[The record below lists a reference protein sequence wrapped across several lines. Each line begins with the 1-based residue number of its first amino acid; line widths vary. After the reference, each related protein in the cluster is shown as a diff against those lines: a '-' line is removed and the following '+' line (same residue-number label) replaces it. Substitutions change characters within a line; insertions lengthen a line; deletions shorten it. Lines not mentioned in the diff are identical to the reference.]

1 MANTEAYKLFL
12 TQAKDAGLLNEFSPQ
27 DLQIAAEHPEFGTS
41 LLGLKQDYR
50 KASTDEGKSLA
61 HAAAEQLREKYSA
74 MSPAAAPAKTPGA
87 FSSGIDY
94 KGTLAQLE
102 KMSYPEWQKGE
113 TYGELE
119 KNYTAAGQKAMQDTL
134 AQLSSRTG
142 GIASSYAGRAAQ
154 GAYNEYMQGLDEAA
168 RQQYLA
174 ERGELTDLLQLQMSA
189 DNTEYSR
196 LRDQIAAEQN
206 AEALGY
212 DRAQAADALSF
223 ERQLLERQEA
233 QETVNNMIAMGATLA
248 DIPQDLLIKSGYS
261 QSYVNVG
268 NADYKRQTAPKATGG
283 SGTPE
288 PAAPVYGETLSQG
301 QISELLSKYGKNKTL
316 TADEWDALGRMGY
329 TLDYESG
336 KVVYKQQ
343 QEESEGNSAL
353 YNQLMSGFKTMQS
366 YEGKDRMREMLVS
379 VMDQLSDE
387 EVESI
392 METYGL

>member
-50 KASTDEGKSLA
+50 KSNTDEGKSLA

-74 MSPAAAPAKTPGA
+74 MSPATAPAKTPGA

-102 KMSYPEWQKGE
+102 KMNYPEWQKGE
-113 TYGELE
+113 TYGELA

-134 AQLSSRTG
+134 AQVSSRTG
-142 GIASSYAGRAAQ
+142 GIASSYASGAAQ

-196 LRDQIAAEQN
+196 LLDQIAAKQN

-212 DRAQAADALSF
+212 ERAQAADALGF

-248 DIPQDLLIKSGYS
+248 DIPADLLGKSGYGE
-261 QSYVNVG
+261 SYVNVG
-268 NADYKRQTAPKATGG
+268 NADYKRQTAPKVTDV
-283 SGTPE
+283 GTSE

-301 QISELLSKYGKNKTL
+301 QVSELLSKYGKNKTL

-336 KVVYKQQ
+336 KVVYNQP
-343 QEESEGNSAL
+343 QEETEGNPAL

-366 YEGKDRMREMLVS
+366 YESKERLRELLIS

>member
-12 TQAKDAGLLNEFSPQ
+12 TQAKEAGLLNEFSPQ

-74 MSPAAAPAKTPGA
+74 MSLAAAPAKTPGA

-94 KGTLAQLE
+94 KGTLAKLE

-113 TYGELE
+113 TYGELK
-119 KNYTAAGQKAMQDTL
+119 KNYAAAGQKAMQDTL

-142 GIASSYAGRAAQ
+142 GIASSYASGAAQ

-196 LRDQIAAEQN
+196 LLDQIAAEQN

-212 DRAQAADALSF
+212 ERAQAADALSF

-233 QETVNNMIAMGATLA
+233 QETVNNMIAMGATLT

-268 NADYKRQTAPKATGG
+268 NADYKRQTTPKATGG

-301 QISELLSKYGKNKTL
+301 QVSELLSKYGKNKTL

-336 KVVYKQQ
+336 KVVYNQQ

>member
-50 KASTDEGKSLA
+50 KSNTDEGKRLA

-74 MSPAAAPAKTPGA
+74 MSPATVPAKTPGA

-134 AQLSSRTG
+134 AQVSSRTG
-142 GIASSYAGRAAQ
+142 GIASSYAGGAAQ
-154 GAYNEYMQGLDEAA
+154 GAYNEYMRGLDEAA

-196 LRDQIAAEQN
+196 MLDQIAAEQN

-212 DRAQAADALSF
+212 ERAQAADALSF

-248 DIPQDLLIKSGYS
+248 DIPADLLVKSGYGE
-261 QSYVNVG
+261 SYVNVG
-268 NADYKRQTAPKATGG
+268 NADYKRQTAPKVTGVET
-283 SGTPE
+283 SE

-301 QISELLSKYGKNKTL
+301 QVSELLSKYGKNKTL

-336 KVVYKQQ
+336 KVVYNQQ

-366 YEGKDRMREMLVS
+366 YESKERLRELLIS

>member
-12 TQAKDAGLLNEFSPQ
+12 TQAKNAGLLNEFSPQ

-50 KASTDEGKSLA
+50 KSNTDEGKSLA

-74 MSPAAAPAKTPGA
+74 MSPATVPAKTPGA

-134 AQLSSRTG
+134 AQVSSRTG
-142 GIASSYAGRAAQ
+142 GIASSYAGGAAQ
-154 GAYNEYMQGLDEAA
+154 GAYNEYMRGLDEAA

-196 LRDQIAAEQN
+196 MLDQIAAEQN

-212 DRAQAADALSF
+212 ERAQAADALSF

-248 DIPQDLLIKSGYS
+248 DIPADLLVKSGYGE
-261 QSYVNVG
+261 SYVNVG
-268 NADYKRQTAPKATGG
+268 NADYKRQTAPKVTGVET
-283 SGTPE
+283 SE

-301 QISELLSKYGKNKTL
+301 QVSELLSKYGKNKTL

-336 KVVYKQQ
+336 KVVYNQQ

-366 YEGKDRMREMLVS
+366 YESKERLRELLIS

>member
-74 MSPAAAPAKTPGA
+74 MSPAAAPTKTPGA

-134 AQLSSRTG
+134 AQVSSRTG
-142 GIASSYAGRAAQ
+142 GIASSYASGAAQ

-174 ERGELTDLLQLQMSA
+174 EKGELIDLLQLQMSA

-196 LRDQIAAEQN
+196 LLDQIAAEQN

-212 DRAQAADALSF
+212 ERAQAADALSF

-248 DIPQDLLIKSGYS
+248 DIPQDLLMKSGYS

-268 NADYKRQTAPKATGG
+268 NADYKRQTAPKVTGG
-283 SGTPE
+283 ISE

-301 QISELLSKYGKNKTL
+301 QVSELLSKYGKNKTL

-336 KVVYKQQ
+336 KVVYNQQ
-343 QEESEGNSAL
+343 QEESEGNSTL

-366 YEGKDRMREMLVS
+366 YESKDRMREMLVS

>member
-50 KASTDEGKSLA
+50 KSNTDEGKRLA

-74 MSPAAAPAKTPGA
+74 MSPATTPAKTPGA

-134 AQLSSRTG
+134 AQVSSRTG
-142 GIASSYAGRAAQ
+142 GIASSYAGGAAQ

-196 LRDQIAAEQN
+196 MLDQIAAEQN

-212 DRAQAADALSF
+212 ERAQAADALSF

-248 DIPQDLLIKSGYS
+248 DIPQDLLMKSGYGE
-261 QSYVNVG
+261 SYVNVG
-268 NADYKRQTAPKATGG
+268 NADYKRQTAPKVTGVET
-283 SGTPE
+283 SE

-301 QISELLSKYGKNKTL
+301 QVSELLSKYGKNKTL

-336 KVVYKQQ
+336 KVVYNQQ

-366 YEGKDRMREMLVS
+366 YESKERLRELLIS